1 MSANQKNTA
10 TYDTLK
16 KNQIAADQS
25 KDWGSILK
33 PGNPEKFNFE
43 SLHKLELQLK
53 EIWSQYISYLDKNGF
68 DETAQA
74 LKSKYFRIY
83 QNYQKNK
90 NWRNIVTKN

>member
-1 MSANQKNTA
+1 MIP
-10 TYDTLK
+10 LK

-25 KDWGSILK
+25 KDWDSILK
-33 PGNPEKFNFE
+33 PGNSEKFNFE
-43 SLHKLELQLK
+43 SLRTLELQLK
-53 EIWSQYISYLDKNGF
+53 ELWSQYISYLDKNGF

-90 NWRNIVTKN
+90 NWRNIVAKS